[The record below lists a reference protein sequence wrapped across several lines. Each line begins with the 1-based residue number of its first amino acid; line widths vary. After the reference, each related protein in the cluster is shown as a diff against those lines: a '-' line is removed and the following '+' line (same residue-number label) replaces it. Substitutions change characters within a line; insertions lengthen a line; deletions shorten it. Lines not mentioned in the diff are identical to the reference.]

1 MTAVQIK
8 EFQSLG
14 SGYWRINPHGEI
26 TFPEVVGSEPR
37 IWVSL
42 TQLRD
47 DYVVPFK
54 AESLAQPEK
63 HVELQ
68 VKIGFISLLIV
79 GSVWKDGIRQIPP
92 RAATASRYTNFHWS
106 QFRLV
111 RFDQQVEIGGKKF
124 SLFGEGRYRVGPRAW
139 HKIKG
144 SWFAV
149 TQSFED
155 SFGGGLLVIPST
167 VLFQA
172 SMATSPTMARR
183 LVFGELNKILD
194 EECSFV
200 EGEPR
205 TLKITVAKDIR
216 SVEDAPAAASI
227 RVDPVAGEA
236 YKLMRQ
242 HIVST
247 QVNRLGRERDEDG
260 VYLCLGVP
268 FSQPIHMEVVGK
280 PLAFKGID
288 ATNPEKIAWGF
299 LVAEILTLEV
309 DLPFTKLVVERKNSG
324 SQGPNADDED
334 LTSAWSAAR
343 STKVEP
349 LEPAQPVTSVGEP
362 SSNIDEI
369 PIAVFGGFTPR
380 HLEVIHGE
388 KLVQRYRS
396 VRVVKA
402 SGVDFEGLATTGD
415 PVSNG
420 GIASINTSLVQAEL
434 APLALEQVLNAF
446 SILNT
451 SGLNIRTI
459 AVGPLNRSDERGR
472 ITNFFTNSHRKG
484 RSWRNMSTNSRSRTR
499 GFVVGELY
507 IGGVWHYLIDIEH
520 KRSGELSLLH
530 LRSEDDSQI
539 SPRSLHIFMEAVARL
554 NGWSAKDRYTTIWR
568 FQSFR
573 HTQKTAEGLAKVIKK
588 IF

>member
-14 SGYWRINPHGEI
+14 SGYWRINLHGEI
-26 TFPEVVGSEPR
+26 TFPELAGSEPR
-37 IWVSL
+37 MWVSL
-42 TQLRD
+42 SLLRD

-68 VKIGFISLLIV
+68 VKIGFISHLIV

-106 QFRLV
+106 QFKLV

-124 SLFGEGRYRVGPRAW
+124 SLFGEGRYRVGTRAW
-139 HKIKG
+139 QKIKG

-149 TQSFED
+149 AQGFEN

-172 SMATSPTMARR
+172 GMVTSPTVARR

-200 EGEPR
+200 EGEPG
-205 TLKITVAKDIR
+205 TLKVTVAKDIR
-216 SVEDAPAAASI
+216 SVEDAPAAANI

-242 HIVST
+242 HIVAT
-247 QVNRLGRERDEDG
+247 QVNRLGCERHEDG
-260 VYLCLGVP
+260 VHLCLGVP
-268 FSQPIHMEVVGK
+268 FSHPIDMEVAGK

-288 ATNPEKIAWGF
+288 AKNPEKIAWGF
-299 LVAEILTLEV
+299 LVTEILTLKV
-309 DLPFTKLVVERKNSG
+309 DLPFTRLVVERKNSG
-324 SQGPNADDED
+324 AQGSNANDED
-334 LTSAWSAAR
+334 LASAWSAAR
-343 STKVEP
+343 PSKAEP
-349 LEPAQPVTSVGEP
+349 LEPAQPVTSEREP
-362 SSNIDEI
+362 SSCIDEI
-369 PIAVFGGFTPR
+369 PISVFGGFTPR
-380 HLEVIHGE
+380 HLEVIHE
-388 KLVQRYRS
+388 PKLVQRYRS
-396 VRVVKA
+396 ARLSKA

-420 GIASINTSLVQAEL
+420 GVASINTTLVQAEL

-446 SILNT
+446 SILNA

-459 AVGPLNRSDERGR
+459 AVGPLNRFDEQGR
-472 ITNFFTNSHRKG
+472 VTNFFTNSPRRG
-484 RSWRNMSTNSRSRTR
+484 RSWRNMPSNSSSRTR
-499 GFVVGELY
+499 GFAVGELH

-520 KRSGELSLLH
+520 KRSGELSILH
-530 LRSEDDSQI
+530 LRSEDNSQI
-539 SPRSLHIFMEAVARL
+539 SPRSLHFFMESVARL
-554 NGWSAKDRYTTIWR
+554 NGWRAKDRYAGIWR

-573 HTQKTAEGLAKVIKK
+573 HTQKTAEGLAKLIKK

>member
-1 MTAVQIK
+1 MKAVQIK

-14 SGYWRINPHGEI
+14 DGYWRLNLHGGI
-26 TFPEVVGSEPR
+26 TFPELTGSEPR
-37 IWVSL
+37 IWISL
-42 TQLRD
+42 SKLRD
-47 DYVVPFK
+47 NFVVPFK

-68 VKIGFISLLIV
+68 VKIGFIALLIV
-79 GSVWKDGIRQIPP
+79 GSVWKDGIRQGPP
-92 RAATASRYTNFHWS
+92 RAAAASRYTNFLWS
-106 QFRLV
+106 QFKLI

-124 SLFGEGRYRVGPRAW
+124 SLFGEGRYRVDPRAW

-144 SWFAV
+144 SWFAIA
-149 TQSFED
+149 QGFGD

-172 SMATSPTMARR
+172 GMATSPTMARR
-183 LVFGELNKILD
+183 LVFGELNRILD

-200 EGEPR
+200 DGEPH
-205 TLKITVAKDIR
+205 TLKVTVAKDIR
-216 SVEDAPAAASI
+216 SVEDAPAAANI

-242 HIVST
+242 HIVAT
-247 QVNRLGRERDEDG
+247 QVNKLGRERQEDG
-260 VYLCLGVP
+260 VHLCLGVP
-268 FSQPIHMEVVGK
+268 FSNPISLKVAGK

-288 ATNPEKIAWGF
+288 ANNPEKIAWGF
-299 LVAEILTLEV
+299 LVTEILTLEV
-309 DLPFTKLVVERKNSG
+309 DLLFTKLVVERKNSG
-324 SQGPNADDED
+324 SQGPNANDED
-334 LTSAWSAAR
+334 LISAWSAPR
-343 STKVEP
+343 PKKVEP
-349 LEPAQPVTSVGEP
+349 LEPAQPVTSTGEP
-362 SSNIDEI
+362 SFNIDAI
-369 PIAVFGGFTPR
+369 PVAVFGGFTPR
-380 HLEVIHGE
+380 SLEVIHEE

-396 VRVVKA
+396 ARIVKV

-415 PVSNG
+415 PVSNE
-420 GIASINTSLVQAEL
+420 GIAGINTSLIQAEH

-446 SILNT
+446 SLLSAN
-451 SGLNIRTI
+451 GLNIRTI
-459 AVGPLNRSDERGR
+459 AIGPVNQSDEKGQ
-472 ITNFFTNSHRKG
+472 ITNFFAKSLRKG
-484 RSWRNMSTNSRSRTR
+484 RSWRSMPSNNRPRTR
-499 GFVVGELY
+499 GFVVGEVY

-520 KRSGELSLLH
+520 KRAGELSLLH

-554 NGWSAKDRYTTIWR
+554 NGWSAKDRYTNIWR

-573 HTQKTAEGLAKVIKK
+573 HTQKTAEGLAKLIQK